1 MGAPFR
7 FSTALTA
14 HPTNNMLTNSVNIAD
29 PAGPGNLC
37 CPPVATSTLIMLCM
51 LKHTAKAPCT
61 GTAEE
66 AVGADAEPL
75 LTQAQGQA
83 ALLSGTLH

>member
-1 MGAPFR
+1 
-7 FSTALTA
+7 
-14 HPTNNMLTNSVNIAD
+14 
-29 PAGPGNLC
+29 
-37 CPPVATSTLIMLCM
+37 MLCM